1 MEDKRCPSKGVK
13 PIVMKRK
20 RKKAAMTRPSP
31 SELMNSFLFGAC
43 CQRGSD
49 IWVPSSS
56 FYLNFCLIELY
67 LWTCKNYVLVSCLV
81 IMNFV
86 NLFDNL

>member
-20 RKKAAMTRPSP
+20 RKKVAMTRPSP

-43 CQRGSD
+43 CQRGV
-49 IWVPSSS
+49 I
-56 FYLNFCLIELY
+56 FGCHRRHFILI
-67 LWTCKNYVLVSCLV
+67 YVLS
-81 IMNFV
+81 NFIFGHV
-86 NLFDNL
+86 RTIYWCHVW